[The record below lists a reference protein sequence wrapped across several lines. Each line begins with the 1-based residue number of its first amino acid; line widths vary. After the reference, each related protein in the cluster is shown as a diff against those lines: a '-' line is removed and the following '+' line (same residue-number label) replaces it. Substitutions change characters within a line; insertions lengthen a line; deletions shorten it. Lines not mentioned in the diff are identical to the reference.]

1 MVSTTPYVGRL
12 GIFDP
17 DAAVVDDDGAD
28 VLVAVVVVPSDL
40 VAVVGF
46 SSVLPP
52 QAPNST
58 AADTAATG
66 KAAYHQGRNAVLFI
80 LCLATVAGVVVCV
93 FIIRGVSRQLGEDP
107 GYLHEIA
114 SRIAAGRCAL
124 R

>member
-1 MVSTTPYVGRL
+1 MVSTTPYVGRS

-17 DAAVVDDDGAD
+17 DAVVVDDDGAD

-58 AADTAATG
+58 AADTAATHRMIG
-66 KAAYHQGRNAVLFI
+66 PLISV
-80 LCLATVAGVVVCV
+80 
-93 FIIRGVSRQLGEDP
+93 P
-107 GYLHEIA
+107 
-114 SRIAAGRCAL
+114 
-124 R
+124 